1 MIILYTRLSFA
12 GPSQPSKSD
21 EDYPATQL
29 HGFAI
34 TQPSAA
40 SAIAGK
46 IKVAYMTNCIAAFPI
61 IGFPADEGR
70 ISWQSAVCY
79 TRNLNAGIETY
90 SDLLNRYPKRQALP
104 YNTSLTAQTAT
115 DR

>member
-1 MIILYTRLSFA
+1 LPGQVSQAKATKII
-12 GPSQPSKSD
+12 Q
-21 EDYPATQL
+21 ATQL

-40 SAIAGK
+40 SAIAAK

-70 ISWQSAVCY
+70 IFHGKVLY
-79 TRNLNAGIETY
+79 
-90 SDLLNRYPKRQALP
+90 
-104 YNTSLTAQTAT
+104 AT
-115 DR
+115 HGT